1 LYYGDPYFVGVAS
14 STDSV
19 ERVGVVPNGDSTTA
33 DIRIPYSYN
42 RQYSFFDLID
52 LVMGYSATGIFVH
65 YTDTTGSTSNVT
77 FYVYNYTDGS
87 LLHSETSLLCSYNF
101 TYVCNTSLPYKCN
114 IIATLDDYDDLYDGT
129 YIVGGGECWIM
140 LPDGSLLN
148 TNVTNINTILSTLFG
163 KSPFYMSG
171 YENETAIDA
180 NDNYSYTVG
189 WTYVAVFSIAFI
201 LFASFGK
208 LNGFLGTLA
217 SGMFLVGSGAFID
230 GLISTVVGAGLF
242 IVIVGI
248 IGLIGGVDKR

>member
-1 LYYGDPYFVGVAS
+1 
-14 STDSV
+14 
-19 ERVGVVPNGDSTTA
+19 
-33 DIRIPYSYN
+33 
-42 RQYSFFDLID
+42 
-52 LVMGYSATGIFVH
+52 M
-65 YTDTTGSTSNVT
+65 
-77 FYVYNYTDGS
+77 
-87 LLHSETSLLCSYNF
+87 
-101 TYVCNTSLPYKCN
+101 CNTSLPYKCN

-189 WTYVAVFSIAFI
+189 WTYVVLFSIAFI

-217 SGMFLVGSGAFID
+217 SGLFLVASGAFID
-230 GLISTVVGAGLF
+230 GLISTVVGAGMF